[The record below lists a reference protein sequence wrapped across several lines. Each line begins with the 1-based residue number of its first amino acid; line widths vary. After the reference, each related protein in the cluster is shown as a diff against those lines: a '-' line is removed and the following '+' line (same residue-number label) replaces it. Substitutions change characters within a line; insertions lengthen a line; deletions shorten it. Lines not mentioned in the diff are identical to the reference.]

1 MPLHPATETGPE
13 KWKRLLVWVCG
24 NHSSEWWSTLQAEEI
39 DPQLASCFI
48 GLILGS
54 CVDLPQQK
62 TSVCRCVLVKSI
74 HPPRSTGWWRLSQ
87 QGFHACSSGQTSGQP
102 AKAGEAKL
110 PEQGSECNQVHWKPL
125 RWFTITALPVDPK
138 PSGPC
143 RHRAG
148 SFQALSGVHSLIKG
162 GLHTWWCFTPN
173 FLGNGTV
180 LNVPNVKLS
189 SPSFIRDFSSR
200 QWLYLLSFSSYCW

>member
-48 GLILGS
+48 GLILWS

-148 SFQALSGVHSLIKG
+148 SFQALSGVRSLIIREV
-162 GLHTWWCFTPN
+162 FTPD
-173 FLGNGTV
+173 GV
-180 LNVPNVKLS
+180 L
-189 SPSFIRDFSSR
+189 
-200 QWLYLLSFSSYCW
+200 LLTSWEMGLF